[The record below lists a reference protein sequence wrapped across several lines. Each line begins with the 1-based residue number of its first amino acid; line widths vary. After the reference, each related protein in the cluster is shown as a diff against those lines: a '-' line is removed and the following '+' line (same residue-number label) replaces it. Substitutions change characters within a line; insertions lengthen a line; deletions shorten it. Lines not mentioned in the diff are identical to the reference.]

1 MTGESAAPLSGSP
14 RRVSRRA
21 VQSSSSRSMPQEWA
35 PSRPTP
41 GLGAAHPVEVAVGF
55 VSALRRAGLD
65 VSLTSALLYAEAL
78 SVCDVSSR
86 SPVYWAGRASLVHR
100 LEDVAVHDAVFGAY
114 WLGSPLG
121 TTGPVPAVSV
131 PVVLETDADDAD
143 PGAEDEERPRG
154 DVITVRYSATE
165 TLAAKDFADYTDA
178 ELEEARRLMERLR
191 WHGPTRPSRRSE
203 PSRSCRGRPDVRRT
217 VRAAMRAG
225 GEPMRMHR
233 RVSGRRPRRLV
244 MLLDVSGS
252 MERYARALLRLLHA
266 AVAGRSRVEAFA
278 LGTRLTRLTR
288 ELSSRDPDRAM
299 RAASAAVADWSG
311 GTRLGAGLR
320 AFNDEWGCRGMARG
334 SLVVILSDGW
344 DRGDPAEMSEQMQRL
359 ARVAHRVVWVNPLK
373 ASPGYAPLA
382 RGMAAALPH
391 VDDFVEGHNLESLER
406 LAELVLSDSGR
417 SVRHSGASRNP
428 PVGVAAARAIT
439 GALDGGAGGAAPS
452 RERRQP

>member
-1 MTGESAAPLSGSP
+1 MTDEAAAARSLPARPQQARAESLPPG
-14 RRVSRRA
+14 
-21 VQSSSSRSMPQEWA
+21 A
-35 PSRPTP
+35 PSRFDDVHPVEAP
-41 GLGAAHPVEVAVGF
+41 SRFDDAHPVEVTVGF
-55 VSALRRAGLD
+55 VSALRRAGLE

-86 SPVYWAGRASLVHR
+86 SSVYWAGRMSLVHR
-100 LEDVAVHDAVFGAY
+100 FEDVAVYDAVFGAY
-114 WLGSPLG
+114 WLGSPLS
-121 TTGPVPAVSV
+121 TAGPVVAVSV
-131 PVVLETDADDAD
+131 PVLLQTADADADAGD
-143 PGAEDEERPRG
+143 DEEEVPRG
-154 DVITVRYSATE
+154 DVIAVRYSATE
-165 TLAAKDFADYTDA
+165 TLASKDFADCSDD

-191 WHGPTRPSRRSE
+191 WQGPTRSSRRPE

-233 RVSGRRPRRLV
+233 RVNGRKPRRLV
-244 MLLDVSGS
+244 LLLDVSGS

-266 AVAGRSRVEAFA
+266 AVAGRTRVEAFA

-299 RAASAAVADWSG
+299 RAASAAVVDWSG
-311 GTRLGAGLR
+311 GTRLGEGLR

-391 VDDFVEGHNLESLER
+391 VDDFVEGHNLESIER
-406 LAELVLSDSGR
+406 LAELVLSEGER
-417 SVRHSGASRNP
+417 G
-428 PVGVAAARAIT
+428 AAR
-439 GALDGGAGGAAPS
+439 LNSSSAGSRAASNLPAASVAMAGAAS
-452 RERRQP
+452 

>member
-1 MTGESAAPLSGSP
+1 MTEEGGDGASAPARSGSP
-14 RRVSRRA
+14 SEAGSRFEA
-21 VQSSSSRSMPQEWA
+21 D
-35 PSRPTP
+35 
-41 GLGAAHPVEVAVGF
+41 PVDVAVGF
-55 VSALRRAGLD
+55 ACALRRAGLE

-78 SVCDVSSR
+78 SVCDVGSR
-86 SPVYWAGRASLVHR
+86 TSLYWAGRAALVHR
-100 LEDVAVHDAVFGAY
+100 FEDVSVYDAVFGAY
-114 WLGSPLG
+114 WLGESLG
-121 TTGPVPAVSV
+121 TASVAAVSV
-131 PVVLETDADDAD
+131 PVILQVDDAD
-143 PGAEDEERPRG
+143 AAGDSDEESPS
-154 DVITVRYSATE
+154 DVDAITLRYSATE
-165 TLAAKDFADYTDA
+165 TLTTKDFADYTDS

-191 WHGPTRPSRRSE
+191 FAGPTRPSRRPE
-203 PSRSCRGRPDVRRT
+203 PARSCRGRLDVRRT
-217 VRAAMRAG
+217 VRAAMRSG

-252 MERYARALLRLLHA
+252 MERYARALLRLVHA

-299 RAASAAVADWSG
+299 RAASDAVPDWSG

-334 SLVVILSDGW
+334 AVVVILSDGW

-359 ARVAHRVVWVNPLK
+359 RRVANRVVWVNPLK

-382 RGMAAALPH
+382 RGMAAALPY

-406 LAELVLSDSGR
+406 LAELVLTERGTHPR
-417 SVRHSGASRNP
+417 
-428 PVGVAAARAIT
+428 AATRV
-439 GALDGGAGGAAPS
+439 GGAVLAGA
-452 RERRQP
+452 QQ